1 MVIRYPVLLNKTIKL
16 LTRKIIIKNCYIYKI
31 CFAHL
36 FSSYAIHSRNGVPM
50 SLSLNDQ
57 YDKIYKYCY
66 FKVKNKEIAEDLT
79 QETFLKYFNQ
89 TSYINRGKPLAY
101 LYTIAKNLCID
112 FYRKCNKV
120 EGFNDEMIGND
131 DVSAFETNFAIKQA
145 VSTLPVELQEI
156 LLLRFANELSVN
168 EIANIMK
175 ISRFTV
181 YRKLNKAF
189 DLLKTI
195 LREEDF

>member
-1 MVIRYPVLLNKTIKL
+1 
-16 LTRKIIIKNCYIYKI
+16 
-31 CFAHL
+31 
-36 FSSYAIHSRNGVPM
+36 
-50 SLSLNDQ
+50 
-57 YDKIYKYCY
+57 
-66 FKVKNKEIAEDLT
+66 
-79 QETFLKYFNQ
+79 
-89 TSYINRGKPLAY
+89 
-101 LYTIAKNLCID
+101 
-112 FYRKCNKV
+112 
-120 EGFNDEMIGND
+120 MIGND